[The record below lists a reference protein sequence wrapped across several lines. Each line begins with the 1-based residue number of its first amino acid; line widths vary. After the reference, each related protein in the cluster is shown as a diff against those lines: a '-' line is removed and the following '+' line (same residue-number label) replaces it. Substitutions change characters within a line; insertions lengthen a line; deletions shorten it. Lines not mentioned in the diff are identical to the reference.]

1 MKSRID
7 RGMRPWLLAIASTSI
22 LVVLGAGP
30 SASSALTF
38 RGVATHAAGLRAAG
52 PRAREGVARM
62 ATWTGMS
69 WGQSRGSVT
78 LDGSPGVPIAN
89 PKTRT
94 LYVPIQCGD
103 PSSNDSCDATADDV
117 IDVINAGKCRP
128 GSDTGCSV
136 VARATVGSEPIAATV
151 DPSTDT
157 IYTANATGTVSVVNG
172 ARCNARVTDGC
183 DKPVAT
189 IQVGGFLVY
198 AALDPLT
205 HTLYVADPNGH
216 VFVLNVAA
224 CNAVSA
230 TGCNDPVRTIN
241 DPRGPDWVDVD
252 LATDTVYV
260 ADDGTNENG
269 DTVSVFNGA
278 TCNGTDGNGCG
289 QSGHKIHSGP
299 NPFDLVVDQGTDT
312 VYVANTS
319 FNNGSV
325 AVING
330 ATCNAKVK
338 SGCGQSPAQVP
349 TGSDPTFLALDG
361 SLHTLFAINDT
372 DETISEFDTR
382 FCNGTVTSGCSARP
396 HNETATFNPPESGGT
411 PNTFALDP
419 ETGTVFVVNVGG
431 QSFLQAESIRHCN
444 AVDSSG
450 CRLEAPSASN
460 PEFLTVV
467 DQTTNTIYAGNSFLP
482 QIDVLNAKTCRAG
495 DVSGCAPVAE
505 IPVGYSQ
512 ANMRTGAIDEATHT
526 LYSADFFGNY
536 ISVINIAHCTAT
548 DTAGCSATWPQL
560 TVGPNP
566 GPPVLNPK
574 TGTLYAPY
582 EGEGAANKV
591 AVMDATTSTLRSPRD
606 ATRSLH
612 RSRSRT
618 ARSCSLSVFG
628 TTPSTGRG
636 SVLRERSPS
645 STAPPATRPIT
656 RGAITLLPSSPPDS
670 SPTTSAWM
678 TTPTPSTCRTGM
690 TATSLGPC
698 PSSTAR
704 PATAETCPV
713 AARRRPRQPWASDR
727 LTSRSTTG
735 PASFTSPISSV
746 PRCRRSTDLTATPR
760 RPRAAPTRY
769 GSSRSDHSPNVVAV
783 NDRTNTVYSMN
794 NYGPDSMSVFAGAPG
809 GNANG
814 VQYVNAAARCRY
826 QGLSSRARHDARS
839 PRLPGAEGI
848 SALAQ
853 LDVASL
859 CRSVSR
865 VLRRCWIARQHRPD
879 IRALAY

>member
-117 IDVINAGKCRP
+117 IDVINAAKCRP

-172 ARCNARVTDGC
+172 ARCNAKVTDGC

-450 CRLEAPSASN
+450 CRLEAPNASN

-591 AVMDATTSTLRSPRD
+591 AVMDATTCNAEVTSGCDQKPASVTVADGTELL
-606 ATRSLH
+606 A
-612 RSRSRT
+612 
-618 ARSCSLSVFG
+618 LSVRNDTVYGPGFG
-628 TTPSTGRG
+628 PPGALSVINGATCNATDHSRCHHPAPEFAAGFEPNNIGVDDHTDTVYVPDWNDGDVPGTVSIFNGATCNGRDLSG
-636 SVLRERSPS
+636 CGAPAA
-645 STAPPATRPIT
+645 TATVGVGPFDVEINN
-656 RGAITLLPSSPPDS
+656 
-670 SPTTSAWM
+670 
-678 TTPTPSTCRTGM
+678 RTGFLYIPDFFSAEVSEINGSDCN
-690 TATSLGPC
+690 ATQTKGCANQIREQPVGSL
-698 PSSTAR
+698 
-704 PATAETCPV
+704 
-713 AARRRPRQPWASDR
+713 
-727 LTSRSTTG
+727 
-735 PASFTSPISSV
+735 
-746 PRCRRSTDLTATPR
+746 
-760 RPRAAPTRY
+760 
-769 GSSRSDHSPNVVAV
+769 PNVVAV

-809 GNANG
+809 G
-814 VQYVNAAARCRY
+814 R
-826 QGLSSRARHDARS
+826 
-839 PRLPGAEGI
+839 
-848 SALAQ
+848 
-853 LDVASL
+853 
-859 CRSVSR
+859 
-865 VLRRCWIARQHRPD
+865 
-879 IRALAY
+879 